1 MKLLTLL
8 AISTTLFAQPA
19 TLKLTL
25 EEARELA
32 LRNHPNLQALSY
44 QAQAAEQ
51 IPGQL
56 RSALAPQLSSSS
68 VASAA
73 DANTRMAISGLNS
86 PLLFSR
92 AATGLQLSQNLYD
105 FNRTNL
111 QAEAAGLRASGQ
123 RQAIR
128 TGRLEVLMAVDRA
141 FYMTLRSRQ
150 LVLVA
155 EQTVNARQLI
165 VDQVEAL
172 AQSQLRSTLD
182 VSFAKVNLADAQLLA
197 TRAKNE
203 LDASE
208 ADLAAAL
215 GLREKPDF
223 DLSDRPLNEIL
234 PNDVED
240 LVSKAIADRPELKQ
254 LALELEANQ
263 AQLKS
268 EKLLNK
274 PTVTLNG
281 SVGVMPVSQNN
292 FPHTFSAAGVTI
304 TIPILNGKL
313 FEQRQAET
321 SLRARAIEKAKQH
334 RENQIARDVRT
345 AYLNARTAYERL
357 KLTGDLLTQSRLALD
372 LAQTRYDLGLSTIV
386 ELSTAQLNQTAAEV
400 ANTSARYDYQ
410 ILRSVLKY
418 QLGENPL

>member
-1 MKLLTLL
+1 MT
-8 AISTTLFAQPA
+8 
-19 TLKLTL
+19 LTL
-25 EEARELA
+25 EQARELA
-32 LRNHPNLQALSY
+32 LRNHPGIQALSY
-44 QAQAAEQ
+44 SAQAADQ
-51 IPGQL
+51 IPLQI

-68 VASAA
+68 VASGA
-73 DANTRMAISGLNS
+73 DAGSRLAVSGLNS

-92 AATGLQLSQNLYD
+92 AATGLTLSQNLYD
-105 FNRTNL
+105 YGRTNL
-111 QAEAAGLRASGQ
+111 QAEAATLRASGQ
-123 RQAIR
+123 RQAIL
-128 TGRLEVLMAVDRA
+128 TSRLQVLMAVDRA

-155 EQTVNARQLI
+155 EQTVKARQLI

-197 TRAKNE
+197 TRAQNE

-208 ADLAAAL
+208 AELAAAL
-215 GLREKPDF
+215 GLRDRPDF
-223 DLSDRPLNEIL
+223 TLSDRPVNEVL
-234 PNDVED
+234 PNDTED
-240 LVSKAIADRPELKQ
+240 LVRKAIAERPELRQ
-254 LALELEANQ
+254 LALELQANE

-268 EKLLNK
+268 EKLASK
-274 PTVTLNG
+274 PSFTLNG
-281 SVGVMPVSQNN
+281 AVGVMPLAQNN
-292 FPHTFSAAGVTI
+292 QPATYSAAGVTVS
-304 TIPILNGKL
+304 IPILNGKL
-313 FEQRQAET
+313 FQARQTEI
-321 SLRARAIEKAKQH
+321 SLRTRALEKVKED

>member
-1 MKLLTLL
+1 M
-8 AISTTLFAQPA
+8 AQEPR
-19 TLKLTL
+19 LKLSL

-32 LRNHPNLQALSY
+32 LRNHPNLQALGF
-44 QAQAAEQ
+44 QAQAADQ
-51 IPGQL
+51 IPGQI
-56 RSALAPQLSSSS
+56 RAGLAPQLSSSS

-111 QAEAAGLRASGQ
+111 QAEAASLRASGQ

-128 TGRLEVLMAVDRA
+128 SGRLEVLLAVDRA

-155 EQTVNARQLI
+155 EQTVKARQII

-197 TRAKNE
+197 TRAQNE

-208 ADLAAAL
+208 ADLAVAL
-215 GLREKPDF
+215 GLREKPEF
-223 DLSDRPLNEIL
+223 DLADRPLNEVL

-240 LVSKAIADRPELKQ
+240 LVRKAIAERPELKQ

-263 AQLKS
+263 AQLRS

-274 PTVTLNG
+274 PTVTLNA
-281 SVGVMPVSQNN
+281 SVGVMPLTQNN
-292 FPHTFSAAGVTI
+292 FPHTFSAAGVTVSL
-304 TIPILNGKL
+304 PLLNGKL

-321 SLRARAIEKAKQH
+321 SLRARALEKAKQH
-334 RENQIARDVRT
+334 RENLIARDVRT

-357 KLTGDLLTQSRLALD
+357 KLTGDLLAQSRLALD

>member
-1 MKLLTLL
+1 MKLPTLL
-8 AISTTLFAQPA
+8 AISTALFAQTA

-105 FNRTNL
+105 FNRTSL

-155 EQTVNARQLI
+155 EQTVKARQLI

-208 ADLAAAL
+208 ADLAVSL
-215 GLREKPDF
+215 GLREQPNF

-240 LVSKAIADRPELKQ
+240 LVAKAIADRPELKQ

-281 SVGVMPVSQNN
+281 SVGIIPVSQNN
-292 FPHTFSAAGVTI
+292 FPHTFSAAGLTV

-321 SLRARAIEKAKQH
+321 SLRARAIEKARQH

-357 KLTGDLLTQSRLALD
+357 KLTGDLLTQSRLAFD

>member
-8 AISTTLFAQPA
+8 AISTALFAQTA

-155 EQTVNARQLI
+155 EQTVKARQLI

-197 TRAKNE
+197 TRARNE

-208 ADLAAAL
+208 ADLAVSL
-215 GLREKPDF
+215 GLREQPNF

-240 LVSKAIADRPELKQ
+240 LVAKAIADRPELKQ

-263 AQLKS
+263 AQLRS

-281 SVGVMPVSQNN
+281 SVGVMPVSQNSY
-292 FPHTFSAAGVTI
+292 PHTFSAAGVTVS
-304 TIPILNGKL
+304 IPILNGKL